1 MSRSV
6 RLTLL
11 CEDKQ
16 QRVFAHRFFKARDW
30 NLREW
35 KPITAPAGRGAA
47 DSFVRTEFP
56 RQLKALREKGDEQVF
71 LVALIDG
78 DAAGTHQRRRQIDE
92 ACRDEGIEPPT
103 DAERVLV
110 CVPTWNIETWLAYL
124 ANQDVD
130 ESVSDYPRLDGRESE
145 CQPLVEALA
154 SMCKTGD
161 LRCPAP
167 SSLEAACSAFGRV
180 FGSS

>member
-11 CEDKQ
+11 CEDKLQ
-16 QRVFAHRFFKARDW
+16 MVFAHRLFMVLGW
-30 NLREW
+30 NLRDV

-47 DSFVRTEFP
+47 EQFVRMEFP
-56 RQLKALREKGDEQVF
+56 RQLSALREKGDEQVF
-71 LVALIDG
+71 LVVLIDG
-78 DAAGTHQRRRQIDE
+78 DAAGTRQRRQQIDE
-92 ACRDEGIEPPT
+92 ACREQGIEPPT

-124 ANQDVD
+124 AGEEID
-130 ESVSDYPRLDGRESE
+130 ESVSNYPRFHGRESE
-145 CQPLVEALA
+145 CQPRVEALV
-154 SMCKTGD
+154 SMCKAGD
-161 LRCPAP
+161 LRLPAP
-167 SSLEAACSAFGRV
+167 PSLEAACSGFGRV